1 MWSDKET
8 ANMGTF
14 FQTIEIAAS
23 PNGPFESIEALVDTG
38 ASYTWIPSFMLS
50 RLGLVPLFRRP
61 FTLADGTIIERDVT
75 QIVVRLE
82 GQPLFTICIFGDDGS
97 MPLLGAVTLEEFGLS
112 VDPVNKRLIPVPG
125 FLV

>member
-1 MWSDKET
+1 
-8 ANMGTF
+8 MGTF
-14 FQTIEIAAS
+14 FHTIEIAAS
-23 PNGPFESIEALVDTG
+23 PDGPFESIEALVDTG
-38 ASYTWIPSFMLS
+38 ASYTWIPSPILTRLS
-50 RLGLVPLFRRP
+50 LVPLFRRQ
-61 FTLADGTIIERDVT
+61 FTLADGTSIERDVT

-82 GQPLFTICIFGDDGS
+82 GTSLFTICIFGDDGS

>member
-1 MWSDKET
+1 
-8 ANMGTF
+8 MGTF

-23 PNGPFESIEALVDTG
+23 PNGPFESVEALVDTG
-38 ASYTWIPSFMLS
+38 ASYTWIPSLILL
-50 RLGLVPLFRRP
+50 RLRLAPLFRRQ
-61 FTLADGTIIERDVT
+61 FTLADGTTIERSVT

-82 GQPLFTICIFGDDGS
+82 GQPLFTICIFGDDS
-97 MPLLGAVTLEEFGLS
+97 LMPLLGAVTLEEFGLS